1 MLISRQQNKHKRK
14 KQNKITCGFHKI
26 VPADSFWSHHELH
39 PLCTSAVWVIFLLD
53 LESTFPPL
61 PWTNSGNHD
70 TLVGVHQRFPFLYP
84 LLLVVHLSLSATH
97 ISLHILTHQPL
108 LEIMVHLGRVFWALL
123 YLFSISLSRQIWS
136 DFLFLVELH

>member
-1 MLISRQQNKHKRK
+1 MLISRQQNKNKRK